1 MKLYDLEKGAK
12 ILADLSDGS
21 QYVTFDHLDGMYSYC
36 VSEKGGVFH
45 LAAHT
50 PLKKEGD
57 YYLIDR

>member
-1 MKLYDLEKGAK
+1 MKVYDLEKGAK
-12 ILADLSDGS
+12 ILADISDGS

-45 LAAHT
+45 LAAYT